1 MTDHNP
7 GWDDCCQVILEQ
19 IDRAVHSHNFQKLN
33 QTVCQVVGKAVDLGS
48 EAVRNVVD
56 STSRS
61 PSGTPV
67 SKPAESPPQQRNLP
81 ALYGK
86 TGGRTA
92 IGIVKTVG
100 GGLLS
105 LLATLMLIPSAV
117 VHAIRGTAWL
127 SMGSVLTLLCL
138 AGGVW
143 LIASGASTLGRINRF
158 RIYRKTLGQKTH
170 CTLERLARSVGKR
183 IGYVRKELQRM
194 TEEGFFLEGHLDK
207 EENNFI
213 TSDETYRHFEQSR
226 LELEQRQKQDDAPAE
241 QAPVSPVQEVLDRG
255 DAFLAEIRRCNDAI
269 PGEEISGKIS
279 RIEMIVQRIFERAES
294 HPEIVPDLKRMMD
307 YYLPMTVKLL
317 RAYAEMDAQPVQ
329 GETIQSSKRE
339 IEATMDTLNQ
349 AFEKLLDSVFQDTAM
364 DVSSDISVLQTL
376 LAQEGLT
383 EDEWAKIKKAGG
395 TSL

>member
-7 GWDDCCQVILEQ
+7 DWDDWGRDIQEL

-33 QTVCQVVGKAVDLGS
+33 QTVCQVVGKVVDVGS

-56 STSRS
+56 STSHS
-61 PSGTPV
+61 PSRTPD
-67 SKPAESPPQQRNLP
+67 SKPAAKSPPQRRNLP

-86 TGGRTA
+86 TGNRTA

-105 LLATLMLIPSAV
+105 LVAALALIPSAV
-117 VHAIRGTAWL
+117 LHAIRGTAWL
-127 SMGSVLTLLCL
+127 SVGTALMLACL

-183 IGYVRKELQRM
+183 IGYVRKELRRM
-194 TEEGFFLEGHLDK
+194 TEEGLFLEGHLDR
-207 EENNFI
+207 EEKNFI
-213 TSDETYRHFEQSR
+213 TSDETYRQYEQSR
-226 LELEQRQKQDDAPAE
+226 LELEQRQRQEAAAPAKE
-241 QAPVSPVQEVLDRG
+241 APVSAVQEVLDRG

-279 RIEMIVQRIFERAES
+279 RIELIVQRIFERAES
-294 HPEIVPDLKRMMD
+294 HPEIIPDLKRMMD

-339 IEATMDTLNQ
+339 IEATMDTLNR

-383 EDEWAKIKKAGG
+383 EDEWAKIKKAE
-395 TSL
+395 

>member
-7 GWDDCCQVILEQ
+7 DWDDWGRDIQEL

-33 QTVCQVVGKAVDLGS
+33 QTVCQVVGKVVDVGS
-48 EAVRNVVD
+48 EAVRNAVD
-56 STSRS
+56 STSHA
-61 PSGTPV
+61 PSRTPG
-67 SKPAESPPQQRNLP
+67 SKPAAKRPPEQRNLP

-105 LLATLMLIPSAV
+105 LVAALALIPSAV
-117 VHAIRGTAWL
+117 LHAIRGTAWL
-127 SMGSVLTLLCL
+127 STGSVLLLVCL

-143 LIASGASTLGRINRF
+143 LIASGASTLGRISRF
-158 RIYRKTLGQKTH
+158 RIYRRTLGQKTH

-194 TEEGFFLEGHLDK
+194 TEEGLFLEGHLDR
-207 EENNFI
+207 EEKNFI
-213 TSDETYRHFEQSR
+213 TSDETYRHYEQSR
-226 LELEQRQKQDDAPAE
+226 LELEQRQKQAAAAPVEEAPA
-241 QAPVSPVQEVLDRG
+241 SPAQEVLDRG
-255 DAFLAEIRRCNDAI
+255 DTFLAEIRRCNDAI

-279 RIEMIVQRIFERAES
+279 RIELIVQRIFERAES

-329 GETIQSSKRE
+329 GDTIQSSKRE

-364 DVSSDISVLQTL
+364 DVSSDISVLHTL

-383 EDEWAKIKKAGG
+383 EDEWAKIKKAE
-395 TSL
+395 